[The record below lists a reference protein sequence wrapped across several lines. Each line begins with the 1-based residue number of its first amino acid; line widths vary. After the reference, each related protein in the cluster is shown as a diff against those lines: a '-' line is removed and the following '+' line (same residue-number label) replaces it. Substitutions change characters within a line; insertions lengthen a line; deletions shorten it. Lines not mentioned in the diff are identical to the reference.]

1 MSTTIE
7 LADTR
12 VKYFSIAEARG
23 MSGLRLV
30 LGNYAIAGPWR
41 EACKSIFQ
49 VKGIAFTPVVTGNA
63 GAPDSAMG
71 MHDTQSEL
79 REWTGQASQPV
90 AVWNEERPRASWI
103 DQLNLAER
111 LATTPRL
118 IPSDIQARV
127 LMFGLINEL
136 AGEYGLSWLK
146 RVLTVHAKMSQA
158 ECPPDTRKF
167 FAFMG
172 DKYGYTSA
180 WGATAPGRI
189 ATILKTLDIQLAAQQ
204 SAGRQYLNRRGIIR
218 LGYSLGGALRISQ
231 SAAAGTVPDGKRISA
246 SRHLRQCRS
255 TDCRGLIARAAGPSG
270 FHLPATPGTA
280 GGVLN
285 VAQNSRMKR
294 QPPASS

>member
-90 AVWNEERPRASWI
+90 AVWNGERPRANWI

-172 DKYGYTSA
+172 DKYGYTPA

-204 SAGRQYLNRRGIIR
+204 SAGRQYLIGEG
-218 LGYSLGGALRISQ
+218 LSALDIHWAVHCGFLNPLPPALCPMA
-231 SAAAGTVPDGKRISA
+231 SAFRHPDIYGNA
-246 SRHLRQCRS
+246 
-255 TDCRGLIARAAGPSG
+255 DPLIAEALSPALLAHRD
-270 FHLPATPGTA
+270 FIYRQHLELP
-280 GGVLN
+280 V
-285 VAQNSRMKR
+285 VF
-294 QPPASS
+294 